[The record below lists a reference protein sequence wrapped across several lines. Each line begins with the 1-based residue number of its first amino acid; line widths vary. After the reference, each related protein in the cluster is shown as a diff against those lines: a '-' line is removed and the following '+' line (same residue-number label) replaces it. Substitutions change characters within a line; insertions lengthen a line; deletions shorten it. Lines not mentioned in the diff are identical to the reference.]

1 MLPKSPIVNLFGR
14 SPFKPTQ
21 KHMEVVEECA
31 AEMVPL
37 VEAFLGGDSERVE
50 ACKERVSELEHQADE
65 VKNEIRTHLPRGL
78 FMPVDRRDLLDL
90 LHAQDS
96 IADTA
101 QDVAEFLTLKD
112 LMVPPSFGDLLPAY
126 VESAVAAAR
135 QCGRVIG
142 ELDEL
147 LEIGFHGREVDRV
160 EEMVAA
166 LAAIESEND
175 VQGMELTRRLVAE
188 EGLKPAEFFIWYEVI
203 RKIGDVADYSEDVG
217 DRLRLLIAR

>member
-1 MLPKSPIVNLFGR
+1 MLSKSPIVNLFGR
-14 SPFKPTQ
+14 SPFQPTQ
-21 KHMEVVEECA
+21 KHMEAVEECA
-31 AEMVPL
+31 AELIPL
-37 VEAFLGGDSERVE
+37 VEAFLAGDLEKVATSRDLISER
-50 ACKERVSELEHQADE
+50 EHLADQ
-65 VKNEIRTHLPRGL
+65 VKNEIRQHLPRGL

-101 QDVAEFLTLKD
+101 QDIAEFMTLKEFKA
-112 LMVPPSFGDLLPAY
+112 PASFGDLLPAF
-126 VESAVAAAR
+126 VETAVASAR
-135 QCGRVIG
+135 QCGLVIG

-147 LEIGFHGREVDRV
+147 LEIGFRGREADQVT
-160 EEMVAA
+160 EMIAK

-175 VQGMELTRRLVAE
+175 SQGFELTRRLVAE
-188 EGLKPAEFFIWYEVI
+188 KDLAPADFFIWYEII